1 MDTAFETAQPA
12 SALDSN
18 SLLAQIME
26 ETQLQP
32 GEESY
37 DIALRG
43 VEAFIADLLKSE
55 STNEKINKAVVDR
68 MIVEVDA
75 KITGQV
81 DAIIHHP
88 SFQEMESVWRGLK
101 ILVDRTDFRENIKI
115 DVLSVSKTDLLED
128 FELAPE
134 VVQSGLYKHVYGR

>member
-1 MDTAFETAQPA
+1 MDTAFETAQHA

-88 SFQEMESVWRGLK
+88 SFQEMESAWRGLK

>member
-88 SFQEMESVWRGLK
+88 SFQEMESAWRGLK